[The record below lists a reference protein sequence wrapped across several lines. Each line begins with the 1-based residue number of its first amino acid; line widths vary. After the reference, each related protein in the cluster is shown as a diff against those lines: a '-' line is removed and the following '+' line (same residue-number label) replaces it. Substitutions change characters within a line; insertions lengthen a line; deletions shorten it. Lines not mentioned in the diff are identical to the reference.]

1 MMTILESLF
10 YLLTFIFQLFRDT
23 LGGLLGLLN
32 SAAGYQIEPLI
43 DGMGKIIVRVINLI
57 QGTKFLPSIN
67 EYYAFLDSLTILE
80 ESCVFH
86 IIIFMTLTFCVINI
100 MGALFANEL
109 IKFFKLES
117 RFPSLAIFFLF
128 TVEISKILF
137 NI

>member
-1 MMTILESLF
+1 
-10 YLLTFIFQLFRDT
+10 
-23 LGGLLGLLN
+23 
-32 SAAGYQIEPLI
+32 
-43 DGMGKIIVRVINLI
+43 MGKIIVRVINLI

-117 RFPSLAIFFLF
+117 RFPSLAIFFYLRLKFQRYYLIYSVSTMLF
-128 TVEISKILF
+128 FSIVGLFMNLLILATG
-137 NI
+137 